1 MFINQYRQ
9 IIIGITSWGPYCEH
23 TPAVNFKV
31 SGDLK
36 AWIWSIA
43 PEAKESYGC
52 NLWWS
57 SFYSIFW
64 FYLRINEIF
73 SLRILVMKFK
83 TSEASDKSSRNETAP
98 CKRCRFWQL
107 AVFLQSNNNDLE
119 LLFWNFQG
127 WNNMRCQS
135 VKIYGSLGNTSTKV
149 SNYLLQQLSFDM
161 LLLSH
166 SKMYS
171 LKTKN

>member
-1 MFINQYRQ
+1 MVLWLDIYFRKNLCTTVGHCYGDSGVPNTLNENDRWAHVCFKNIKIFFYINQYRQ

-73 SLRILVMKFK
+73 SLRISHEIQNIWKF
-83 TSEASDKSSRNETAP
+83 A
-98 CKRCRFWQL
+98 
-107 AVFLQSNNNDLE
+107 
-119 LLFWNFQG
+119 
-127 WNNMRCQS
+127 
-135 VKIYGSLGNTSTKV
+135 
-149 SNYLLQQLSFDM
+149 
-161 LLLSH
+161 
-166 SKMYS
+166 
-171 LKTKN
+171 